1 MSGLSKNVKIIIAA
15 AVSVLILV
23 AGIATGIL
31 ISSHRGD
38 KDSYKASEESDSRN
52 EQVISSNGTQKDKEQ
67 DKKWTDALLIRGNQ
81 KARRL
86 HSMNLLLPIM
96 EAVQLMNGR

>member
-1 MSGLSKNVKIIIAA
+1 MSGLSKKVKIIIAA

-38 KDSYKASEESDSRN
+38 KDSYKASEEIAEMSR
-52 EQVISSNGTQKDKEQ
+52 
-67 DKKWTDALLIRGNQ
+67 L
-81 KARRL
+81 
-86 HSMNLLLPIM
+86 
-96 EAVQLMNGR
+96 

>member
-1 MSGLSKNVKIIIAA
+1 MSGLSKKVKIIIAA

-23 AGIATGIL
+23 AG
-31 ISSHRGD
+31 
-38 KDSYKASEESDSRN
+38 YK
-52 EQVISSNGTQKDKEQ
+52 QKTAYRKIKNRIKSGRMRQ
-67 DKKWTDALLIRGNQ
+67 QSLKLLIRGNQ
-81 KARRL
+81 KARSL